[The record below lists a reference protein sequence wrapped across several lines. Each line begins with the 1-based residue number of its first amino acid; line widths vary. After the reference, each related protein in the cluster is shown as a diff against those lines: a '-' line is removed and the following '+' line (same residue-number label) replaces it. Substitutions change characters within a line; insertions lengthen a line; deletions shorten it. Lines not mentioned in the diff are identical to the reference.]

1 MDNTNNN
8 DDLFN
13 FDLDS
18 IFEDD
23 DDHGMDA
30 LNLDSLADVFSSVPE
45 LTRGDGDAQLS
56 SSFLSSSEPFPRGNN
71 NTSNNNDGD
80 DEDSSSNTPQLITRS
95 NRTSIYRSQDRG
107 IKIIDQHL
115 AAASSNNSTTMQ
127 STLQKL
133 LHEETISK
141 LLSAHCNRRE
151 VIEVGSFN
159 NSPALFFKWEN
170 GITVEEW
177 VGKVQQIHPQVGVVD
192 FNVRLRAAMAI
203 ARTLSQFHQKSVAY
217 NALSPKNI
225 VLMPFEG
232 DYVAKFIDLSD
243 AVVCK
248 ELQTYK
254 DMTAVDLKSFGRLLD
269 QLFQMEGGGG
279 GGEGGERSSTSAF
292 DGGDADVGTAYSRR
306 VSVNSEDEGEVAA
319 RRKRGRQR
327 TPGEGLPLYLGTM
340 ISTLLIGG
348 DDENNSSQ
356 LRYESANDVYEDLK
370 SMLSQNVNNRRSSKD
385 IETNHD
391 DAGLTSRRLKI
402 PTDLFYGRQV
412 QMSMIMHLLQSS
424 TMIGDQPLMALIAG
438 YAGTG

>member
-1 MDNTNNN
+1 MDNTNNNNNNN

-23 DDHGMDA
+23 DHGMDS
-30 LNLDSLADVFSSVPE
+30 LNLDGGSLADVFSSVPE
-45 LTRGDGDAQLS
+45 LTRGDGDALLS
-56 SSFLSSSEPFPRGNN
+56 SSFRSSEPFSNN
-71 NTSNNNDGD
+71 NTNNNDGD
-80 DEDSSSNTPQLITRS
+80 DEEGSSTPQLVTRS
-95 NRTSIYRSQDRG
+95 NRTSIYRSQDKG
-107 IKIIDQHL
+107 IKIIHQHL
-115 AAASSNNSTTMQ
+115 AASSNNSTTMQ

-133 LHEETISK
+133 LHEETVSK
-141 LLSAHCNRRE
+141 LLPAHCNRRE

-203 ARTLSQFHQKSVAY
+203 AKTLSQFHSKSVAY
-217 NALSPKNI
+217 NALAPKNI

-243 AVVCK
+243 AVVCNDA
-248 ELQTYK
+248 QTYK

-269 QLFQMEGGGG
+269 QLFQMEGGGEG
-279 GGEGGERSSTSAF
+279 GGRSSPSSF
-292 DGGDADVGTAYSRR
+292 GGGDDDVGIAYSRR

-319 RRKRGRQR
+319 RTKRGRQR

-340 ISTLLIGG
+340 ISTLLISG
-348 DDENNSSQ
+348 DDDNNSSQ

-370 SMLSQNVNNRRSSKD
+370 SMLSQNVNNRRSSKE

-391 DAGLTSRRLKI
+391 DAGLNRRLKI
-402 PTDLFYGRQV
+402 PTDSFYGRQV